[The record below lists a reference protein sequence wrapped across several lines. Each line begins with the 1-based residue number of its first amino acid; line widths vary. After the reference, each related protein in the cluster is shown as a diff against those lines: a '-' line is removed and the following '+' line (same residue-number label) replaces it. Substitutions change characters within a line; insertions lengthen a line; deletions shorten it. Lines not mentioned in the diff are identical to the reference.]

1 MSRKVKL
8 LILIILSFSVY
19 FIYQRNHTSDI
30 KIVSLGDGL
39 SIGINSY
46 GIKECS
52 YLDYWKDDL
61 EKKGIK
67 VEINQEYSKKDLS
80 IFQLLEV
87 IKYNPKIKRVLT
99 EAHYVILNLGY
110 NDLLYKLSID
120 NNMSETNNNLILKSI
135 ENDYKELI
143 KEIKK
148 YYKKEII
155 VIGYYPYHKDNYYKM
170 IGIRKLNQIL
180 CSVENIEYIDTY
192 HLLENSKLY
201 FSNPNSYY
209 PNKEG
214 YQKIAEQIITKTLEK
229 KDRIWYSN
237 NALNYYDKFLSW
249 RKER

>member
-8 LILIILSFSVY
+8 LILIIISFSVY
-19 FIYQRNHTSDI
+19 FIYQNNNTKDI

-39 SIGINSY
+39 SLGINSY
-46 GIKECS
+46 GIKEYS
-52 YLDYWKDDL
+52 YIDYWKDSL
-61 EKKGIK
+61 EDKGIK

-87 IKYNPKIKRVLT
+87 IKYNPKIKRDLT

-110 NDLLYKLSID
+110 NDLLYKLSLDKKISVA
-120 NNMSETNNNLILKSI
+120 NFNYILKDI
-135 ENDYKELI
+135 EKNYQELI

-155 VIGYYPYHKDNYYKM
+155 VIGYYSYDKDNYYKIM
-170 IGIRKLNQIL
+170 GIRRLNQIL
-180 CSVENIEYIDTY
+180 CTEENIEYIDTY
-192 HLLENSKLY
+192 QLLADSKLY

-209 PNKEG
+209 PNKKG

-229 KDRIWYSN
+229 KDRI
-237 NALNYYDKFLSW
+237 
-249 RKER
+249 